1 MMARPY
7 VLRASITNSD
17 RFPSMLLYNPS
28 MANRKGNESAV
39 GRDEEDDGSCH
50 NAADEAAGPARSQ
63 VGVDMG
69 DEDRAECPCPA
80 ARRRQPAHVHT
91 LMKQTRCMIL
101 TFRFQNETFE
111 KYMGTFKMIL
121 KHHTCLYLPE
131 VWVQGFWNTVCRTSH
146 CRLGIPLQ

>member
-1 MMARPY
+1 MMARTY
-7 VLRASITNSD
+7 VLKASITNGD
-17 RFPSMLLYNPS
+17 RFPSVLLYNPS

-50 NAADEAAGPARSQ
+50 HAADEAEGPARSQ

-91 LMKQTRCMIL
+91 LV
-101 TFRFQNETFE
+101 
-111 KYMGTFKMIL
+111 
-121 KHHTCLYLPE
+121 KHLRSIWARSKL
-131 VWVQGFWNTVCRTSH
+131 F
-146 CRLGIPLQ
+146 